1 MWSEFLLRRKSLSGL
16 NKDESSIKGAHV
28 CLCSCCGAYVCLAAL
43 PYLTPLLGWVC
54 GANQLLY
61 LHILPSLCVQC
72 LQPPLIN
79 AVERRQMKRRAE
91 GREMM
96 SNSQEGIHKK
106 AELQKK
112 WLAQWLGFESLL
124 HAKLTSYLHST
135 SLSLQTTLQ
144 GTY

>member
-1 MWSEFLLRRKSLSGL
+1 VWSEFLLRRKSLSGL
-16 NKDESSIKGAHV
+16 NKDGSSVKGVHV
-28 CLCSCCGAYVCLAAL
+28 CLCSRCGAYVCLAAL
-43 PYLTPLLGWVC
+43 PYLLGWAC

-72 LQPPLIN
+72 LQLPLIN

-96 SNSQEGIHKK
+96 KNSQEGIRKK

-112 WLAQWLGFESLL
+112 WLAQWLGFENLL
-124 HAKLTSYLHST
+124 HAQLTSYLHRT